1 MLSVT
6 PGEAMDSPEL
16 AVIVVL
22 PLTRLVANPGEPDAL
37 LMVATDAVVEFH
49 VTADVI
55 SEVEPSEYEPTA

>member
-6 PGEAMDSPEL
+6 PGEVMDSPEL

-22 PLTRLVANPGEPDAL
+22 PLARLVANPGEPEAL
-37 LMVATDAVVEFH
+37 LMVATDAVAEFQ
-49 VTADVI
+49 VTVAVI